1 MRIPV
6 ILLSFVLLSTTLIS
20 QAQTAPAEASKQES
34 APARTDAVKNKTPP
48 GGVEILSDT
57 QGVDFKPWVKRWHQ
71 VTENTWNP
79 LIPDEVK
86 PPKLA
91 KGMVAI
97 RFKVRPDGR
106 LMDGSMVLEG
116 RSGDTSLDRAAWGAI
131 TGSSYPPLPADF
143 KGPFLELRAYFLYNM
158 EPRHEGGSG

>member
-1 MRIPV
+1 MCIRDSD
-6 ILLSFVLLSTTLIS
+6 LGD
-20 QAQTAPAEASKQES
+20 AAASRCGSEVG
-34 APARTDAVKNKTPP
+34 AVSYTHLD
-48 GGVEILSDT
+48 VY
-57 QGVDFKPWVKRWHQ
+57 KRQ
-71 VTENTWNP
+71 
-79 LIPDEVK
+79 
-86 PPKLA
+86 
-91 KGMVAI
+91 AI